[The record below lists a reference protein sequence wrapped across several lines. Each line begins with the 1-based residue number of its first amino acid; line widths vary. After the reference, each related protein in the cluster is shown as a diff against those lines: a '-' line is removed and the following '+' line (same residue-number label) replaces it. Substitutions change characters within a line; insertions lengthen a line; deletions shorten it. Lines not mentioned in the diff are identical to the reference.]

1 MNQILKNKKK
11 MMNKKLI
18 KIKIIITKIVRAM
31 KTKNLLIM
39 KINKKIYLL
48 NNIIYNN
55 KINKKN
61 FYLIQKIQINI

>member
-1 MNQILKNKKK
+1 
-11 MMNKKLI
+11 MNKKLI

-61 FYLIQKIQINI
+61 FYLIQKI

>member
-11 MMNKKLI
+11 LMNKKLI

-31 KTKNLLIM
+31 KTKNLQIM

-48 NNIIYNN
+48 NNKIFNN

-61 FYLIQKIQINI
+61 FYLIKQIQINI